1 MLSRMQLELAAVV
14 VVFGAGSLAVSGALA
29 FILGI
34 NLGGGLPA
42 VTATMAQGPAARRL
56 PLAILMC
63 RGTLARLGVA
73 VIESGDPSTDL
84 PIHLASAGVDVVFSI
99 NNRFLLSD
107 AVLASGPRFYNIH
120 NGLVQRYRGLAEVC
134 VVAAICRG
142 EAEYGATLHRLLPG
156 QKVDTGPVVGQQA
169 FAVATEDEFA
179 IVFGRG
185 LDACKRL
192 YEQHVATI
200 AAGDDVATPVDH
212 TGKAFGYKD
221 VARLCAEASP
231 ERRRRASRLGPYQ
244 AFFPTLAAQLAD
256 VDRHAAA

>member
-1 MLSRMQLELAAVV
+1 MVFVGGGALLSHAVGHALALGLPVAVV
-14 VVFGAGSLAVSGALA
+14 CCPVGDPAL
-29 FILGI
+29 
-34 NLGGGLPA
+34 P
-42 VTATMAQGPAARRL
+42 R
-56 PLAILMC
+56 
-63 RGTLARLGVA
+63 LARLGVT
-73 VIESGDPSTDL
+73 VLSSDDPNADL
-84 PIHLASAGVDVVFSI
+84 PPQLAAPGGKVVFSI

-107 AVLASGPRFYNIH
+107 ALLASGPRFYNIH

-169 FAVATEDEFA
+169 FAVAAEDDFP

-185 LDACKRL
+185 LDACKHL
-192 YEQHVATI
+192 YEQHLAAI

-212 TGKAFGYKD
+212 AGKAFGYKD

>member
-1 MLSRMQLELAAVV
+1 MVFVGGGALLSH
-14 VVFGAGSLAVSGALA
+14 AVSHALA
-29 FILGI
+29 L
-34 NLGGGLPA
+34 GLP
-42 VTATMAQGPAARRL
+42 VVLVCCPAGDPAL
-56 PLAILMC
+56 P
-63 RGTLARLGVA
+63 RLARLGVA
-73 VIESGDPSTDL
+73 VIESGDPSADL

-156 QKVDTGPVVGQQA
+156 QKVDTGPVVAQQA
-169 FAVATEDEFA
+169 FVVAAEDDFA
-179 IVFGRG
+179 TVFGRG
-185 LDACKRL
+185 LDACKHL
-192 YEQHVATI
+192 FEKHAAALV
-200 AAGDDVATPVDH
+200 AGDPESTLVDH
-212 TGKAFGYKD
+212 AGKALGYKD

-244 AFFPTLAAQLAD
+244 AFFPALAAQLAD
-256 VDRHAAA
+256 VERHAAA